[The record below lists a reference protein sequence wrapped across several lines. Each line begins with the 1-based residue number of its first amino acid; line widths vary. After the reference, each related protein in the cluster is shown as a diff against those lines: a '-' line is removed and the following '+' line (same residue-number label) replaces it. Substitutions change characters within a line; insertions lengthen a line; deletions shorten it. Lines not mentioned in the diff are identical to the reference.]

1 VTIPYSPSAGN
12 EGLAPAINSFLRS
25 SVTFTLSAAASVA
38 VTTNASAGASHPMR
52 LALILL
58 LLLGVHLLL
67 VRKLLISRELK
78 IYLAFIGYMFL
89 SLFWTENV
97 RLAMDTLTLAVICE
111 LIMLLFGALAAY
123 HNHRAVF
130 TGMLAGFL
138 VAAAFYTRT
147 TGFPFAYPD
156 DFSYNTI
163 AGMYLFGLV
172 STIMFGWFT
181 RRVVLPIAISVVL
194 LLLIAATTSIKTNL
208 GIALGAGMA
217 GLFYMRH
224 FVKAMRKTMLLFI
237 VFGVALFAYVQSNED
252 LMERINAGVER
263 VTLGVNVLVAREDL
277 SSGTALD
284 DRKEWKD
291 EGIKGWLQ
299 NPIVG
304 NGVEGFRNDYG
315 VTSHSTPVDLLYNS
329 GVIGFAIFYATLLSI
344 AWRLYRATDSAA
356 SGLRAF
362 LFGLLVCYVF
372 ISLSSNMYYDVFLSV
387 FVAMSAALL
396 GTPRE
401 RQT

>member
-1 VTIPYSPSAGN
+1 VTVPYSPSAGG
-12 EGLAPAINSFLRS
+12 ESLTPAINAFLRS
-25 SVTFTLSAAASVA
+25 AVTFALSAAAGLA
-38 VTTNASAGASHPMR
+38 VTMNAAAGTSHPMR
-52 LALILL
+52 LAIILL

-67 VRKLLISRELK
+67 VRKLLITREFK
-78 IYLAFIGYMFL
+78 IYLAFLGYMFL
-89 SLFWTENV
+89 SLFWTENI
-97 RLAMDTLTLAVICE
+97 RLAMDTLTLALICE
-111 LIMLLFGALAAY
+111 LIVLLFGALAAY
-123 HNHRAVF
+123 HDHRPVF

-138 VAAAFYTRT
+138 LGALFYTRS
-147 TGFPFAYPD
+147 TGFPFSYPD

-181 RRVVLPIAISVVL
+181 RRIVLPIAISVVL
-194 LLLIAATTSIKTNL
+194 LLLVAATTSIKTNL
-208 GIALGAGMA
+208 GIALGGGMA

-224 FVKAMRKTMLLFI
+224 FLKAMRKTMFLFI
-237 VFGVALFAYVQSNED
+237 VFGVALFAYVQSNAD

-284 DRKEWKD
+284 DRKAWKD

-329 GVIGFAIFYATLLSI
+329 GVVGFSIFYATLLSL
-344 AWRLYRATDSAA
+344 AWRLYRATDTAD
-356 SGLRAF
+356 SGLRAL
-362 LFGLLVCYVF
+362 LFGFLVCYVF

-387 FVAMSAALL
+387 FVGMSGALL
-396 GTPRE
+396 GAPRE
-401 RQT
+401 RQA